1 VSELAAPPA
10 VPRTSSSPSAAT
22 RGAALSAVQS
32 QAPAGWR
39 PEASS
44 VGGAPWSAEQAER
57 HLLGLE
63 RFGMHFGLAKMGRL
77 MALLD
82 SPHDRFASIHVV
94 GTNGKSSTTRMIAAI
109 LERHGVRTGSYT
121 SPHLVAF
128 TERIQLGEHDLAA
141 ERFGPA
147 VQRVAAAA
155 EVIDATTAADGDA
168 VTQFEALTAAAYAEL
183 AAAGVE
189 VAVIEAGLG
198 GRYDATSVI
207 DSRVA
212 VLTNIG
218 LEHTAWLGETI
229 AEIAGEKLA
238 VVPAGGVLVLGADL
252 HPDAMAVARAVAS
265 EREARI
271 VEAAGSLAP
280 GIRLRARGAYQRRN
294 FALAMAAAEA
304 YLESPLDP
312 AAVGRAA
319 AELVVAGRFEVLES
333 LPSVRAE
340 GHGSSTRRAGGG
352 SAGIA
357 PGASSAR
364 DGAEHPE
371 GGPGARLDGAEH
383 PDAGAGAR
391 LEAEHPDGGAGGR
404 LDAVNHPDGGARL
417 NGVEHPDCGA
427 GGRLNAVNHPDG
439 GARLDG
445 VEHPDGGA
453 GGRLDGAE
461 HPDGGAAAPLDAAGH
476 PDGGAVTLLDG
487 AHNPA
492 GIAALVESLPEFL
505 GGRRLCAVVSVLEDK
520 DARSMLATLLP
531 LCSRLIC
538 TAAANPR
545 AVPAE
550 SLAVL
555 AQELSGGGEPPN
567 AAVEVEPDP
576 RRAVALGR
584 RREPDGVVLVTGSI
598 YLISDVVRGSRPG
611 STL

>member
-10 VPRTSSSPSAAT
+10 APSRSSSSAANC
-22 RGAALSAVQS
+22 GAPGSGVQS
-32 QAPAGWR
+32 QAATGWGS
-39 PEASS
+39 EASS
-44 VGGAPWSAEQAER
+44 VAGPPWSAEQAER
-57 HLLGLE
+57 YLLGLE

-77 MALLD
+77 MAVLD

-183 AAAGVE
+183 AAAGIE

-207 DSRVA
+207 ESKVA

-238 VVPAGGVLVLGADL
+238 VVPAGGVLVLGANL
-252 HPDAMAVARAVAS
+252 HPDALAVARVVAS

-333 LPSVRAE
+333 LPSGRAE
-340 GHGSSTRRAGGG
+340 VLGSTPRRAGGG
-352 SAGIA
+352 PGRSA
-357 PGASSAR
+357 PGAPSVR
-364 DGAEHPE
+364 EGADHPE
-371 GGPGARLDGAEH
+371 GGRGA
-383 PDAGAGAR
+383 
-391 LEAEHPDGGAGGR
+391 
-404 LDAVNHPDGGARL
+404 
-417 NGVEHPDCGA
+417 
-427 GGRLNAVNHPDG
+427 
-439 GARLDG
+439 
-445 VEHPDGGA
+445 
-453 GGRLDGAE
+453 RLDGAE
-461 HPDGGAAAPLDAAGH
+461 HPDGGAGAPLDGADHPDGGAGAPLDGAEH
-476 PDGGAVTLLDG
+476 PDGGAGAPLDGAEHPAGGAGAPLDGAERPDGGAVTLLDG

-492 GIAALVESLPEFL
+492 GIEALVESLPEFL
-505 GGRRLCAVVSVLEDK
+505 AGRRLCAVVSVLEDK
-520 DARSMLATLLP
+520 DARSMLAALLP

-538 TAAANPR
+538 TSAANPR
-545 AVPAE
+545 AFPAE

-555 AQELSGGGEPPN
+555 AEELSAGGEPLS